1 MKFCKVHMKMNHQDS
16 NKRMYISQGILKHY
30 MKAEYQITYFSS
42 PYSVQNNMLPIAILM
57 FLIMKNG
64 IEMFRT
70 AGDGHTRRQP
80 QHLADRGRRMKGQGH
95 SGLRN
100 VWLGGRSRSPGSHIK
115 YRARKIK
122 PQGGEYSSVAQPL
135 LSMHEALGLFST
147 IAKRS
152 HFCFDWWY
160 SSEVEP
166 LPRAGQTWGLRL
178 RIINKKKKIWK
189 VNQ

>member
-70 AGDGHTRRQP
+70 AGDGHTCLQP

-122 PQGGEYSSVAQPL
+122 PQGGGSIALWHSPCSACMKSWVCSPPSPKEATSVLIGGTVQ
-135 LSMHEALGLFST
+135 
-147 IAKRS
+147 R
-152 HFCFDWWY
+152 
-160 SSEVEP
+160 
-166 LPRAGQTWGLRL
+166 
-178 RIINKKKKIWK
+178 
-189 VNQ
+189 